1 MIDITKAR
9 EGFELALKKVS
20 KFRFIDYCDGKRIK
34 TKPEEI
40 EICDSVNCDA
50 GDNCVH
56 KHKFE
61 GVIFC
66 IQ

>member
-1 MIDITKAR
+1 MDITKAR
-9 EGFELALKKVS
+9 EGFELALKEIS
-20 KFRFIDYCDGKRIK
+20 KFRFVDYQDGKRIK

-56 KHKFE
+56 KKIKR
-61 GVIFC
+61 GIRFC
-66 IQ
+66 VQ